1 MKRRSNWAVLVCG
14 FLSLLLAVLLVACGP
29 AKPVKFGAV
38 LPLTGPVQAYA
49 TAIERGIQIAYEQAR
64 DDPRLQREIEL
75 EIVDSETDPEKA
87 AELLEDLYDGGALA
101 AIGGVTSAEAL
112 EMVEVADAE
121 DRVLVS
127 PSASNPELSGVSR
140 NFFRVFPSDFVEG
153 TKMGSF
159 AANTL
164 KLETVVILANESPY
178 GLGIQGVFETEF
190 ERHGGEVLETL
201 EFQSNTDVSG
211 LVDRVTTLNPEA
223 VYLAAYWKD
232 LVDMIL
238 QLRADGYAGKILTT
252 SAFATAR
259 AVQEVGDPADGVIFT
274 QTIFDLSQAT
284 GAVREFVDT
293 YRARYDETPD
303 LYTAHGYDAMQVLVE
318 ALVEGGPTPNEFW
331 GGMRGIRSLPGATGT
346 LQFDEKGDVQ
356 KYPRVYIIKGG
367 EPINYERHVERIKR
381 AFQERMQ
388 EIEERKRR
396 LGGED

>member
-1 MKRRSNWAVLVCG
+1 MKRRSIWTAVLCVG
-14 FLSLLLAVLLVACGP
+14 LGLGLFLGACGP
-29 AKPVKFGAV
+29 PKPVTFGAV

-49 TAIERGIQIAYEQAR
+49 TAIKRGIEIAYEQAR
-64 DDPRLQREIEL
+64 EDPRLEREIEL

-87 AELLEDLYDGGALA
+87 AELLEDLYDEGALA

-112 EMVEVADAE
+112 EMVEVADEE

-164 KLETVVILANESPY
+164 KLESAVILANESPY
-178 GLGIQGVFETEF
+178 GLGIQEVFETEF

-211 LVDRVTTLNPEA
+211 LVDRVTTLAPDA

-232 LVDMIL
+232 LVHMIRE
-238 QLRADGYAGKILTT
+238 LRGDGYEGKILTT
-252 SAFATAR
+252 SAFATSR
-259 AVQEVGDPADGVIFT
+259 AVREVGDQADGVIFT
-274 QTIFDLSQAT
+274 QTIFDLSQAS
-284 GAVREFVDT
+284 GDVKAFVDT
-293 YRARYDETPD
+293 YREKYGETPD
-303 LYTAHGYDAMQVLVE
+303 LYSAHGYDAMRVLVE
-318 ALVEGGPTPNEFW
+318 ALVEGGATPNEFW
-331 GGMRGIRSLPGATGT
+331 GGMRSIRSLPGATGT

-356 KYPRVYIIKGG
+356 KYPRVYIIKDG
-367 EPINYERHVERIKR
+367 EPLNYERHVERIKR
-381 AFQERMQ
+381 AFQERMR
-388 EIEERKRR
+388 EIEERQRR
-396 LGGED
+396 LEGEN